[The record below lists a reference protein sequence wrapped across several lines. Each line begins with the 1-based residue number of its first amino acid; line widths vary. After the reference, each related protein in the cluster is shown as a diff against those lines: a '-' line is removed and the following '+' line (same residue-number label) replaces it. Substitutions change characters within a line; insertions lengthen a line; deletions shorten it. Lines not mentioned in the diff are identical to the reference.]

1 MHTSLILSWSASS
14 YPRKKHLLADFR
26 IVNLLSNF
34 SCRDPLFFL
43 CFPIAS
49 DQKVVTQV
57 EQVE

>member
-14 YPRKKHLLADFR
+14 YPWKKHLLADFR

-34 SCRDPLFFL
+34 ACRDPLFFL

-49 DQKVVTQV
+49 DQKVGALR
-57 EQVE
+57 